1 LTSSPPAGATILI
14 SVSTAAQYYISNGT
28 TLVWRTSGSLIPI
41 AGDIISVTTFN
52 DTSEQEILTQVF
64 QGPISEGVLITQR
77 YDSTDFDSPDLFD
90 PSEALPGLFDAT
102 VGTVVESNNFDTGR
116 MILNTQRLTVTL
128 DGFLL
133 FDGIGFTV
141 SGSVVTI
148 SGPVI
153 NSAQV
158 VSITSYTDSVIPG
171 AIAFRIFQDMRGL
184 QSTYRITESTTT
196 ELAADLLATADVIY
210 VNNVSAL
217 SEPNLP
223 EGIFGL
229 ITINGE
235 RITYRSRDTVNN
247 TVSGLRRGTAGTGA
261 ADHAAGAAV
270 YDIGVGNRLPA
281 EYQNRIVSDSF
292 LADGIQTTFIAA
304 DISITNLDSTE
315 QDDAVEVYIGGIRQT
330 GGYVIQDA
338 DPVTI
343 VFTTPPSENYQ
354 VTILVKRAVSWYAT
368 GDGTASNGI
377 ALQEQDTVA
386 ARFIQGE

>member
-1 LTSSPPAGATILI
+1 
-14 SVSTAAQYYISNGT
+14 
-28 TLVWRTSGSLIPI
+28 
-41 AGDIISVTTFN
+41 
-52 DTSEQEILTQVF
+52 
-64 QGPISEGVLITQR
+64 
-77 YDSTDFDSPDLFD
+77 
-90 PSEALPGLFDAT
+90 
-102 VGTVVESNNFDTGR
+102 
-116 MILNTQRLTVTL
+116 
-128 DGFLL
+128 
-133 FDGIGFTV
+133 
-141 SGSVVTI
+141 
-148 SGPVI
+148 
-153 NSAQV
+153 
-158 VSITSYTDSVIPG
+158 
-171 AIAFRIFQDMRGL
+171 
-184 QSTYRITESTTT
+184 
-196 ELAADLLATADVIY
+196 
-210 VNNVSAL
+210 VNNVNAL

-235 RITYRSRDTVNN
+235 RITYRNRDTVNN

-270 YDIGVGNRLPA
+270 YDIGAGNRLPA

-330 GGYVIQDA
+330 GGYVIQNA